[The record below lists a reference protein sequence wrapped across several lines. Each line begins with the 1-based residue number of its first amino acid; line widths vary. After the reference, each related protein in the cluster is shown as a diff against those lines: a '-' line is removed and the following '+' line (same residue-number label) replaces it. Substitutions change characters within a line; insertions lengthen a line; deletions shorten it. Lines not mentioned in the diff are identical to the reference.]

1 MLELDKIHNTDCFT
15 AAAQIDDDSVDA
27 VLTDPP
33 YPNRMGLFNETLV
46 DGLAM
51 LYLACKKA
59 KRYVVFFWNP
69 FDVPPPPPGWHE
81 VARHVWHKP
90 DCKSIT
96 HYEVIVAWSREPK
109 QRVSRVWS
117 IPILDYRSLRDW
129 KPHPTQKPVKLMR
142 YLLEQ
147 YTQEGEVVLDPFVG
161 SGSTAVAC
169 QQMQRHFIA
178 IEKSPEYAQIAT
190 SRLKEP
196 KKEEQTPTD
205 TATSEDDPISP
216 DEMPPDKED
225 EPKEVTKAP
234 EAKAE
239 AAATVPRAA
248 PPTTQHER
256 AARRR
261 RPPRYELPP
270 AQDSATK
277 TAGG

>member
-1 MLELDKIHNTDCFT
+1 MRTYPRAPAPFLMLELDKIHNTDCFN
-15 AAAQIDDDSVDA
+15 AAAQIDDNSVDV

-59 KRYVVFFWNP
+59 KNYVVCFWNP
-69 FDVPPPPPGWHE
+69 FDVPPPPAGWHE

-129 KPHPTQKPVKLMR
+129 KPHPTQKPVKLLR

-147 YTQEGEVVLDPFVG
+147 YTQEGDVVFDPFVG
-161 SGSTAVAC
+161 SGTTAVAC
-169 QQMQRHFIA
+169 QQMKRHFVA
-178 IEKSPEYAQIAT
+178 TEANAEYAQIAT

-196 KKEEQTPTD
+196 PKEEP
-205 TATSEDDPISP
+205 AP
-216 DEMPPDKED
+216 DAADVAPEEMPAED
-225 EPKEVTKAP
+225 E
-234 EAKAE
+234 AE
-239 AAATVPRAA
+239 ATAPAALPRDEQPTPPPATVAEKKA
-248 PPTTQHER
+248 SK
-256 AARRR
+256 R
-261 RPPRYELPP
+261 RPPRYAIPT
-270 AQDSATK
+270 ASAPNT
-277 TAGG
+277 T